1 MANSRLP
8 SASLHPP
15 PVKPYVWTL
24 VAVVLVTLIGKPI
37 SSLFDIANVT
47 LLYLLP
53 VLMAAVRWGRGPS
66 LFASFLGVLAF
77 DFFFVPPVF
86 SFAVSDIKYIFT
98 FAVFLLVG
106 LVTGTMA
113 TRIRDELEKTKQRE
127 KRTFALYALSEKI
140 ASKADLG
147 EILATFARTMAEAV
161 DGQVSILAGEGD
173 YVGELA
179 SYPASAG
186 VGDEKQKAVV
196 RWVLEHGQG
205 AGRGTDILRE
215 ASELIF
221 PIKADKKTVA
231 ALCVNLGPER
241 RPLPMEK
248 RQLIEAFANL
258 AAVAIIRLRLAE
270 EAEQVQ
276 RLAESEKLHKALLD
290 SISHDLRT
298 PLASITGA
306 VTSLLAEGG
315 SYDQEAKGILL
326 DTIKEG
332 AFRLNH
338 FVANLLDMARLQ
350 SGSLKLRAEWHD
362 IQDIVGV
369 ALREIHDV
377 VEGHP
382 VLVNIGPDLPL
393 VKADFGLIEHVL
405 INLLENAAKYAP
417 GGSEIVVS
425 ARPVESMMLISV
437 ADRGPVIPADEGE
450 HIFDKFYRVQRS
462 KSISGSGL
470 GLSICRGIVE
480 AHGGMI
486 WVDSPLERGNRF
498 TFSLPLARQG
508 QSETAGEGL
517 EGI

>member
-1 MANSRLP
+1 MATFRAA
-8 SASLHPP
+8 SASLHLT
-15 PVKPYVWTL
+15 PVKPYVWTFL
-24 VAVVLVTLIGKPI
+24 TIVLVTLIGKLI
-37 SSLFDIANVT
+37 SSPFDIANVT

-53 VLMAAVRWGRGPS
+53 VLMSAVRWGRGPS

-86 SFAVSDIKYIFT
+86 SLAVSDIKYIFT

-127 KRTFALYALSEKI
+127 KRTLALYALSEKI

-147 EILATFARTMAEAV
+147 EILATFARTVAEAV
-161 DGQVSILAGEGD
+161 DGRVSILAGEGD
-173 YVGELA
+173 HVVRELA

-221 PIKADKKTVA
+221 PIKADKKTLA
-231 ALCVNLGPER
+231 ALCVNLGQEK
-241 RPLPMEK
+241 RPLSMEK
-248 RQLIEAFANL
+248 KQLIEAFANL

-276 RLAESEKLHKALLD
+276 RLAESEKLHKAVLD

-393 VKADFGLIEHVL
+393 VKADFGLVEHVL

-425 ARPVESMMLISV
+425 ARAAERMMLISV
-437 ADRGPVIPADEGE
+437 ADRGPVIPVDERE
-450 HIFDKFYRVQRS
+450 HIFDKFHRGQRS

-498 TFSLPLARQG
+498 TFSLPLSMQG
-508 QSETAGEGL
+508 HEP
-517 EGI
+517 

>member
-1 MANSRLP
+1 MASRAP
-8 SASLHPP
+8 SASLRPA
-15 PVKPYVWTL
+15 PYAWTFL
-24 VAVVLVTLIGKPI
+24 AVVFVTVIGKLI
-37 SSLFDIANVT
+37 SPFFDIANVT

-53 VLMAAVRWGRGPS
+53 VLMSAVRWGRGPS

-86 SFAVSDIKYIFT
+86 SFAVGNIKYVFT
-98 FAVFLLVG
+98 LAVFLLVG

-113 TRIRDELEKTKQRE
+113 TRIRDELEKANQRE
-127 KRTFALYALSEKI
+127 KRTLALYALSEEI

-147 EILATFARTMAEAV
+147 EILATFARTVAEAV
-161 DGQVSILAGEGD
+161 DGRVWILTGEEGH
-173 YVGELA
+173 VVRELA
-179 SYPASAG
+179 SYPANA
-186 VGDEKQKAVV
+186 VTGDEKKLAVV
-196 RWVLEHGQG
+196 RWVLKHGES

-221 PIKADKKTVA
+221 PIKADRKTLA
-231 ALCVNLGPER
+231 ALCVDLGAEG

-248 RQLIEAFANL
+248 GQLIAAFANL

-270 EAEQVQ
+270 EAGQAQ

-315 SYDQEAKGILL
+315 SYDREAKGILL

-332 AFRLNH
+332 AFRLNR

-350 SGSLKLRAEWHD
+350 SGSLKPRTDWCD

-377 VEGHP
+377 MEGHP
-382 VLVNIGPDLPL
+382 VIVNIVSGLPL
-393 VKADFGLIEHVL
+393 VEADFGLIEHVL

-417 GGSEIVVS
+417 VDSEIIVS
-425 ARPVESMMLISV
+425 ARAAEKAVLVSV
-437 ADRGPVIPADEGE
+437 ADRGPIIPADERE
-450 HIFDKFYRVQRS
+450 HIFDKFYRGVRS
-462 KSISGSGL
+462 KSSSGSGL
-470 GLSICRGIVE
+470 GLSMCRGIIE
-480 AHGGMI
+480 AHGGTI
-486 WVDSPLERGNRF
+486 RVDSPLEQGNRF
-498 TFSLPLARQG
+498 TFSLPLSSRG
-508 QSETAGEGL
+508 QPEV
-517 EGI
+517 

>member
-1 MANSRLP
+1 
-8 SASLHPP
+8 
-15 PVKPYVWTL
+15 
-24 VAVVLVTLIGKPI
+24 
-37 SSLFDIANVT
+37 
-47 LLYLLP
+47 
-53 VLMAAVRWGRGPS
+53 
-66 LFASFLGVLAF
+66 
-77 DFFFVPPVF
+77 VPPVF
-86 SFAVSDIKYIFT
+86 SFAVADIKHIFT

-106 LVTGTMA
+106 LVTSTMA
-113 TRIRDELEKTKQRE
+113 TRIRDELEKTKERE
-127 KRTFALYALSEKI
+127 KKTLALYALSEKI

-147 EILATFARTMAEAV
+147 DILATFARTVAEAV
-161 DGQVSILAGEGD
+161 DGWVSILAGEGD
-173 YVGELA
+173 RVIRELA
-179 SYPASAG
+179 SYPVSAG
-186 VGDEKQKAVV
+186 VGDEKQEAVV

-215 ASELIF
+215 ASDLIF
-221 PIKADKKTVA
+221 PIKADKKTLA
-231 ALCVNLGPER
+231 ALCVYLGPEK
-241 RPLPMEK
+241 RPLPTEK

-258 AAVAIIRLRLAE
+258 AGVAIIRLRLAE

-306 VTSLLAEGG
+306 VTSLLAEEG
-315 SYDQEAKGILL
+315 SYDQEAKSILL
-326 DTIKEG
+326 NTIKEG

-393 VKADFGLIEHVL
+393 VRADFGLIEHVL

-417 GGSEIVVS
+417 GGSEIIVS
-425 ARPVESMMLISV
+425 AHAAENMMHTSV
-437 ADRGPVIPADEGE
+437 ADHGPTITTHERE

-480 AHGGMI
+480 AHGGTI
-486 WVDSPLERGNRF
+486 WVDSPLEGGNRF
-498 TFSLPLARQG
+498 TFSLPLSRQG
-508 QSETAGEGL
+508 EAP
-517 EGI
+517 

>member
-1 MANSRLP
+1 MANSAAP
-8 SASLHPP
+8 SASSRLA
-15 PVKPYVWTL
+15 PVKPYVWTFL
-24 VAVVLVTLIGKPI
+24 TIVLVTLVGKLI
-37 SSLFDIANVT
+37 SPLFDIANVT

-53 VLMAAVRWGRGPS
+53 VLVSAVRWGRGPS
-66 LFASFLGVLAF
+66 LCASFLSVLAF
-77 DFFFVPPVF
+77 DFFFVPPLF
-86 SFAVSDIKYIFT
+86 TFAVADIKYLFT

-106 LVTGTMA
+106 LVTSTMA
-113 TRIRDELEKTKQRE
+113 TRLRGELEKTRQRE
-127 KRTFALYALSEKI
+127 KRTLALYALSEKI

-147 EILATFARTMAEAV
+147 EVLATFARTVADAV
-161 DGQVSILAGEGD
+161 DSQVSILAGDGSHL
-173 YVGELA
+173 VRELA
-179 SYPASAG
+179 SYPASSG
-186 VGDEKQKAVV
+186 VRDEKEMAVV
-196 RWVLEHGQG
+196 RWVLEHGQS
-205 AGRGTDILRE
+205 AGRGTDVLRE
-215 ASELIF
+215 ASGFIF
-221 PIKADKKTVA
+221 PIKADKKTLAV
-231 ALCVNLGPER
+231 LCVNRGPEGR
-241 RPLPMEK
+241 QLSMEK
-248 RQLIEAFANL
+248 RQLIAAFANL

-315 SYDQEAKGILL
+315 SYDQEAKDILL

-332 AFRLNH
+332 AFRLNR

-350 SGSLKLRAEWHD
+350 SGSLKLRAEWCD

-369 ALREIHDV
+369 ALRESRDV

-382 VLVNIGPDLPL
+382 VQVNIGPDLPP
-393 VKADFGLIEHVL
+393 VKVDFGLIEHVL

-417 GGSEIVVS
+417 GGSEITVS
-425 ARPVESMMLISV
+425 ARAVASAMLISV
-437 ADRGPVIPADEGE
+437 ADRAPLITADERE
-450 HIFDKFYRVQRS
+450 HVFDKFYRMQRS

-470 GLSICRGIVE
+470 GLSICRGIIE

-498 TFSLPLARQG
+498 TFSLPLSRQG
-508 QSETAGEGL
+508 QPEP
-517 EGI
+517 

>member
-1 MANSRLP
+1 MAKLRAP
-8 SASLHPP
+8 SVSLHLA
-15 PVKPYVWTL
+15 PVKPYVWALFT
-24 VAVVLVTLIGKPI
+24 VILVTVIGNLI
-37 SSLFDIANVT
+37 SSLFDIANVI

-86 SFAVSDIKYIFT
+86 SFAVGDIKYIFT
-98 FAVFLLVG
+98 FAVFLLVS

-127 KRTFALYALSEKI
+127 KRTLALYALSEKI

-147 EILATFARTMAEAV
+147 EILATFARTVAEAV
-161 DGQVSILAGEGD
+161 DGQVSILVSERD
-173 YVGELA
+173 RVVRELA

-186 VGDEKQKAVV
+186 VPDEKKIAVV
-196 RWVLEHGQG
+196 RWVVEHGQS
-205 AGRGTDILRE
+205 AGRGTEVLRE

-221 PIKADKKTVA
+221 PIKADKKTLA
-231 ALCVNLGPER
+231 ALCVNLGTER
-241 RPLPMEK
+241 KPLPMDK
-248 RQLIEAFANL
+248 RQLVEAFANL

-306 VTSLLAEGG
+306 VTSLLAEGS

-332 AFRLNH
+332 AFRLNR

-350 SGSLKLRAEWHD
+350 SGSLRVRSEWCD
-362 IQDIVGV
+362 IQDVVGV
-369 ALREIHDV
+369 TLREIHDV

-417 GGSEIVVS
+417 GGSEIIVS
-425 ARPVESMMLISV
+425 ARAGEKAVLISV
-437 ADRGPVIPADEGE
+437 ADRGPIIPPDERE
-450 HIFDKFYRVQRS
+450 HIFDKFHRAQRS

-470 GLSICRGIVE
+470 GLSICRGIIE

-498 TFSLPLARQG
+498 TFSLPLPP
-508 QSETAGEGL
+508 
-517 EGI
+517 

>member
-1 MANSRLP
+1 MANSRAS
-8 SASLHPP
+8 SAALHLA
-15 PVKPYVWTL
+15 PVKPYVWTFL
-24 VAVVLVTLIGKPI
+24 TVMLVTVIGHLII
-37 SSLFDIANVT
+37 SFFDIANVI

-53 VLMAAVRWGRGPS
+53 VLVAAVRWGRGPS
-66 LFASFLGVLAF
+66 LFASLLGVLAF

-86 SFAVSDIKYIFT
+86 SFAVGDIKYLFT

-106 LVTGTMA
+106 LVTGAMA
-113 TRIRDELEKTKQRE
+113 MRVRDELEKTQQRE
-127 KRTFALYALSEKI
+127 KRTLALYALSEKI

-147 EILATFARTMAEAV
+147 DVLATFARTVAEAV
-161 DGQVSILAGEGD
+161 DGQVSILAGEKD
-173 YVGELA
+173 RVVRELA
-179 SYPASAG
+179 SYPESAG
-186 VGDEKQKAVV
+186 AWDEKKMAVA
-196 RWVLEHGQG
+196 RWVLEHGQS
-205 AGRGTDILRE
+205 AGRGTEILRE

-221 PIKADKKTVA
+221 PIKADKKTLA
-231 ALCVNLGPER
+231 ALCVNLGTER
-241 RPLPMEK
+241 KPLPTEK

-258 AAVAIIRLRLAE
+258 AAVAIIRLNLAE

-306 VTSLLAEGG
+306 VTSLLAEGS

-332 AFRLNH
+332 AFRLNR

-350 SGSLKLRAEWHD
+350 SGSLKLHGEWCD
-362 IQDIVGV
+362 IQDVVGV
-369 ALREIHDV
+369 TLREVHDV

-393 VKADFGLIEHVL
+393 VQADFGLVEHVL

-417 GGSEIVVS
+417 GGSEIIVS
-425 ARPVESMMLISV
+425 ARAVEGAVLISV
-437 ADRGPVIPADEGE
+437 ADLGPIIPTDERG
-450 HIFDKFYRVQRS
+450 HIFDKFHRMQGS
-462 KSISGSGL
+462 KNISGSGL
-470 GLSICRGIVE
+470 GLSICRGIIE
-480 AHGGMI
+480 AHGGTI

-498 TFSLPLARQG
+498 TFSLPLP
-508 QSETAGEGL
+508 S
-517 EGI
+517 